1 MPVEAGG
8 PAASPLAEEA
18 GGASA
23 PAKESAAVP
32 PPGAPLAQGQYPAG
46 AHTQWG
52 SDSNNF
58 LLMTSWHC
66 TFVWCEEKVWNSFF
80 LCLCLCLLTGTL

>member
-23 PAKESAAVP
+23 LAKESAAVP
-32 PPGAPLAQGQYPAG
+32 PPGAPLAQGLDPAG

-52 SDSNNF
+52 SYSDNF
-58 LLMTSWHC
+58 LLRTLFGFLHC
-66 TFVWCEEKVWNSFF
+66 TCAWCEEK
-80 LCLCLCLLTGTL
+80 